1 MSKKGKKA
9 QKMVENLDRTVK
21 NNLHSQVESI
31 ILSDAPAKKK
41 VKEIEETMGII
52 GIKGEEKKKF
62 VRGTI
67 NKIKVDEKKQ
77 DKLRDILRRF

>member
-21 NNLHSQVESI
+21 NNLHKQVESI

-67 NKIKVDEKKQ
+67 NKIKADEKKQ
-77 DKLRDILRRF
+77 GKLRDILRRF